1 MSEPTQPERGRMV
14 LQMLGGAAITVA
26 VLLPLYLIDRQ
37 STNLAIAKLEMAL
50 AHVGA
55 PAVAA
60 SPAAV
65 PPAVPA
71 PAAAPSPVVVVRSP
85 PPTTAESELAQVTR
99 TLSDLARRV
108 EGLAPPG
115 TAARTAGP
123 ADEERASRP
132 GVARAA
138 AFETPRSAESQERL
152 ARLVE
157 LRLKVYYESR
167 CLGLVNEVA
176 ERLLKLHVNPELIE
190 TRQVR
195 TGASRLVYM
204 GDDQAAAAQAIAD
217 GLSSIIPVDIEP
229 DTSGAAAGG
238 PRLELTGAAPCQRL
252 R

>member
-1 MSEPTQPERGRMV
+1 
-14 LQMLGGAAITVA
+14 MLGGAAITVA

-37 STNLAIAKLEMAL
+37 NTKLAIAKLEMQL
-50 AHVGA
+50 AHAGA

-65 PPAVPA
+65 PAAVPA
-71 PAAAPSPVVVVRSP
+71 PAAAPPPVVVVRSP
-85 PPTTAESELAQVTR
+85 PTGESELAQVTR

-132 GVARAA
+132 GAARAA
-138 AFETPRSAESQERL
+138 AFEAPRSAESPERL
-152 ARLVE
+152 ARVVD

-176 ERLLKLHVNPELIE
+176 ERLLTLHVNPELIE

-195 TGASRLVYM
+195 TGPSRLVYM
-204 GDDQAAAAQAIAD
+204 GDDQAAAAETIAD
-217 GLSSIIPVDIEP
+217 ALSPIIPVDIDP
-229 DTSGAAAGG
+229 DTTGAAAGG
-238 PRLELTGAAPCQRL
+238 LRLELSGAAGCQRL